1 MQNVSEQFNRQYVP
15 FKALLLY
22 EAQQQDKNDYYT
34 NSDNRDTRIYVESYD
49 IGKQGNPINAHPLS
63 MQEMV
68 SLSELFQ
75 STQELKGNYLK
86 SKGIL
91 PNKVLYIN
99 PGANGFA
106 VWFTPPQE
114 VDLFF
119 VQGLQIPN
127 GKAKIP
133 AMIWK
138 ATKDSLNVYAV
149 KGKAK
154 PTDKTTLYQAP
165 YFNIYESGNVCMGTV
180 NISIDR
186 FTNLDEFMGKWETY
200 FFNSYFS
207 HTIGS
212 HNSSTLPLL
221 ELWQGQVGTGKPF
234 PQETLVKHHLTFKNL
249 MQ

>member
-1 MQNVSEQFNRQYVP
+1 MTNVSKDFNRQYKP
-15 FKALLLY
+15 TKALLIYQL
-22 EAQQQDKNDYYT
+22 QQT
-34 NSDNRDTRIYVESYD
+34 DNNGYSSREDNNNHVYVESYD
-49 IGKQGNPINAHPLS
+49 IGRNGNPINAHPLS

-99 PGANGFA
+99 PGGNGFA
-106 VWFTPPQE
+106 VWYTPPQE
-114 VDLFF
+114 VDLYF
-119 VQGLQIPN
+119 VQGLHIPN
-127 GKAKIP
+127 GKAQIP

-165 YFNIYESGNVCMGTV
+165 FFNIYESGNVCMGTV

-186 FTNLDEFMGKWETY
+186 FTNLDEFMGKWEAY

-212 HNSSTLPLL
+212 HNSSQIPLV
-221 ELWQGQVGTGKPF
+221 ELWQGQIGTGKQF
-234 PQETLVKHHLTFKNL
+234 PQETLVKHHLTFRNL